1 MHPDG
6 QRLLAEKPSLLAA
19 LSDRAALRALPPG
32 TFGRV
37 YADFMDEAKLDATG
51 LVEAEETAT
60 QTYGRPDDEP
70 VDPEREYF
78 GDRVRDMH
86 DLWHVLTGY
95 GRDEA
100 GEAANLAFTYAQV
113 PNLGIG
119 FIVIAGAILG
129 PHDLSLYWQR
139 YLFRAYRRGRRAAQ
153 LTAMPYEELL
163 PLPLAEVRRRLAI
176 EPPSVAHPEG
186 ILVASRGEE
195 PRWRIGDETQ
205 HSRRVARPAG
215 HTPVAAGSRR
225 IFRWRERPHQ
235 SYFARMRG
243 AFLIA
248 LLSLFAPA
256 FAGAQFTETPTP
268 VGPPGTFTPLGTFTP
283 FQSFTPDQT
292 FTPFRTFTPIKTFTP
307 FPSPTRL
314 NERTATRTRTSP
326 ATRTPTANGSA
337 TPTATGPTPT
347 VTPTGNAS
355 RTPSRSPTQTMRPSP
370 SPTRFAFCVGDCSGD
385 GIIVVNE
392 LILGVLLAQDPTG
405 LPSCGAF
412 DRNGDQL
419 VSIDELIVAVGLAL
433 DGCP

>member
-1 MHPDG
+1 MTETTAPASRPRDWAHAWSALKDLIADPERTDRVFEIIRALSGNAFEKAWQRFRAHPDG

-32 TFGRV
+32 SFGRA

-70 VDPEREYF
+70 VDPEREFF
-78 GDRVRDMH
+78 GDRLRDMH

-195 PRWRIGDETQ
+195 PRWRIGDEI
-205 HSRRVARPAG
+205 RVAGMSQYAL
-215 HTPVAAGSRR
+215 RR
-225 IFRWRERPHQ
+225 I
-235 SYFARMRG
+235 
-243 AFLIA
+243 
-248 LLSLFAPA
+248 
-256 FAGAQFTETPTP
+256 
-268 VGPPGTFTPLGTFTP
+268 
-283 FQSFTPDQT
+283 
-292 FTPFRTFTPIKTFTP
+292 
-307 FPSPTRL
+307 
-314 NERTATRTRTSP
+314 
-326 ATRTPTANGSA
+326 
-337 TPTATGPTPT
+337 
-347 VTPTGNAS
+347 VT
-355 RTPSRSPTQTMRPSP
+355 
-370 SPTRFAFCVGDCSGD
+370 D
-385 GIIVVNE
+385 G
-392 LILGVLLAQDPTG
+392 
-405 LPSCGAF
+405 
-412 DRNGDQL
+412 
-419 VSIDELIVAVGLAL
+419 
-433 DGCP
+433 